1 MQGLLLRRR
10 IRPSPAERQQ
20 GGKGR
25 ADNPSEGGPAGPPSP
40 PFRLGKASLTPR
52 PLVHPRRPP
61 RYGPH
66 PCWRDAGAMR
76 EENFEDAVEWHPYLG
91 VLERNI

>member
-25 ADNPSEGGPAGPPSP
+25 ADNPSEGGPVGPLRLPL
-40 PFRLGKASLTPR
+40 RLGKASLTPR
-52 PLVHPRRPP
+52 PLVHLRRPS
-61 RYGPH
+61 RCGPH
-66 PCWRDAGAMR
+66 PRSRDAGAMR
-76 EENFEDAVEWHPYLG
+76 EESIEDAVEWHPYLG
-91 VLERNI
+91 ALERNI